1 MYPFPKNKDLLW
13 PSWVLASPF
22 GLFFRPLWVSLGG
35 GGSQRPVSLP
45 SEYSQVFVMA
55 TGFLLATCCS
65 DPGIIPR
72 REAGFG
78 RETEKRSVTDSV
90 GFFFGCLE
98 IGFLGAYLQEGV
110 RYVMLYH
117 IMLCYVISYHIISCY
132 TILSQMFCVPS
143 IQPTLKYCKSRA
155 FRKTLINNTPN
166 HLTINRKN
174 QKNRYLQPMDHLKPH
189 NSGKR

>member
-35 GGSQRPVSLP
+35 AVSLP

-72 REAGFG
+72 REAG
-78 RETEKRSVTDSV
+78 DSV
-90 GFFFGCLE
+90 GFFWVLRNW
-98 IGFLGAYLQEGV
+98 FLGRLSSG
-110 RYVMLYH
+110 RCTLCYVISY
-117 IMLCYVISYHIISCY
+117 YVISYHIISY
-132 TILSQMFCVPS
+132 HIILYYIITYFLVSLQF
-143 IQPTLKYCKSRA
+143 
-155 FRKTLINNTPN
+155 
-166 HLTINRKN
+166 NR
-174 QKNRYLQPMDHLKPH
+174 P
-189 NSGKR
+189 